1 MPAGNVGYSDT
12 RNFSGSLLGDLA
24 SAIKNRIGDAAKMA
38 RQERANAAKE
48 LNVGGRDDGVTQE
61 EFDKQYGK
69 GFFFKRALGSKFGGD
84 RVARTRGYF
93 EKDPPEGR
101 DPTKTAEERFSAQFD
116 YKSTEG
122 MIKGARPLQGPQAP
136 EYLYSYDRRYKD
148 QLPNEGKFQDDTLD
162 KEKMKAK
169 TPLLTSA
176 TRKTKDTRFA
186 GRGGDSKALP
196 VVDEELNQKVASALS
211 GVEVQMTRLEQKM
224 DGGQGDGNDGE
235 VAQLVQTNTA
245 AIVAGFS
252 GLNAALSSLLGAFQG
267 QTKDIKDRAQK
278 RERAEVKAEA
288 REDAKAEE
296 ELAEI
301 NNASA
306 DNEDVEY
313 GSGGG
318 GQKKGLFGSLLDRG
332 GDLLDLVDGRRR
344 FRSGKRMPGARRR
357 LARMRMGRF
366 MRGARGRMGR
376 MGLRGFQGLRG
387 FGTRAAGF
395 GARAVGAPLA
405 KAALLWGVLE
415 GGFPAS
421 TARYDQVYGPNA
433 YYNDPKYR
441 GPKPKTP
448 QFRTGGYIPAFSSG
462 SMVGGGRP
470 TQVTVGD
477 TPPGV
482 AEAIIPFSAKTF
494 KDSEEAR
501 IKVMK
506 KNRSLLSDIQSDGF
520 KDFFSGPDGWADM
533 AKKLWEG
540 IKGMFGMGDSPGA
553 GGEDSEDLDID
564 ALKGAAPVEDVEKDT
579 EFQKEVQRLA
589 KRMNMKPSE
598 LMALYNAESG
608 LDPSI
613 VNSKNNAAT
622 GIFQLMFG
630 GDFGDKRFGF
640 TQDEFRNLSRASQVK
655 VHEKYLEQAG
665 FFKTDG
671 GLGNA
676 ALANIAPA
684 YLGKVGADDTL
695 YEGGSEAYRDNK
707 NVDML
712 FGNKDGNIQL
722 SDYESFIRTRGNA
735 EAFSKFDEST
745 TPASE
750 EKVTPQE
757 PPDAEESPE
766 EEEKTKPKT
775 QEVSAASQLEP
786 SFTPPPTEV
795 AGLDPTQT
803 GASNPA
809 VFKAAQK
816 ARAQARAE
824 GLPPEEVE
832 KRVIEA
838 SIAAKNNSQNI
849 QQLSS
854 TTMNAFSP
862 LTTNNNNFLTASLSP
877 QAQRSSFQL
886 PDSSMP
892 SIMPKT
898 ASMPNGSEPES
909 PVGIDFDDTGAM
921 TFVPLSTNGF

>member
-1 MPAGNVGYSDT
+1 MAAGNVGYSDT

-48 LNVGGRDDGVTQE
+48 LNVGGRNDGITQE
-61 EFDKQYGK
+61 EFDKEYGK

-101 DPTKTAEERFSAQFD
+101 DPTKTPEERFSAQFD

-148 QLPNEGKFQDDTLD
+148 QLPNQGKFQDDTLD

-169 TPLLTSA
+169 TPLLTSG
-176 TRKTKDTRFA
+176 TRKTKDTRFT

-344 FRSGKRMPGARRR
+344 FRGGKRMPGARRR

-366 MRGARGRMGR
+366 MRGARGRMGS
-376 MGLRGFQGLRG
+376 MGLRGLQGLRG
-387 FGTRAAGF
+387 RAAGF
-395 GARAVGAPLA
+395 GARVVGPSLA

-506 KNRSLLSDIQSDGF
+506 KNRGLLSDIQSDGF

-540 IKGMFGMGDSPGA
+540 IKGMFGVGDSPGP
-553 GGEDSEDLDID
+553 GGPDSPELDIE
-564 ALKGAAPVEDVEKDT
+564 ALKNSPVVKDIEQDT
-579 EFQKEVQRLA
+579 EFIAEVQRLA

-598 LMALYNAESG
+598 LLALYNAESR
-608 LDPSI
+608 LDPNA
-613 VNSKNNAAT
+613 VNQKNKSAT
-622 GIFQLMFG
+622 GLFQLMFG
-630 GDFGDKRFGF
+630 GDFGDKRYGF
-640 TQDEFRNLSRASQVK
+640 TQEEFRNLSRAAQVK
-655 VHEKYLEQAG
+655 VHEKYLEDTK
-665 FFKTDG
+665 FFETEG
-671 GLGNA
+671 GLENA

-684 YLGKVGADDTL
+684 YLGEKGLDDVL
-695 YEGGSEAYRDNK
+695 YAGGSEAYTDNA
-707 NVDML
+707 NVDKIY
-712 FGNKDGNIQL
+712 GNNDGDIQL
-722 SDYESFIRTRGNA
+722 RDYGNFIKKTGGA
-735 EAFSKFDEST
+735 AAFTKFDEST

-750 EKVTPQE
+750 EEVTPQE

-795 AGLDPTQT
+795 AGLDPTKT

-809 VFKAAQK
+809 VFKAAQQ

-849 QQLSS
+849 QQISS
-854 TTMNAFSP
+854 NTMNAFSP

-877 QAQRSSFQL
+877 QAQRSSLQL

-898 ASMPNGSEPES
+898 ASMPNGSEPGS

-921 TFVPLSTNGF
+921 VFVPLSTNGF